1 MTLMYTFSRRG
12 RVGAADYVRR
22 GLEKR
27 PPCLELLPSWRRRQP
42 DAAPFT
48 VPPPTRRYSLHGAA
62 VNSVLPSAWCG
73 RARAGI
79 NRYVTFLYRGF

>member
-12 RVGAADYVRR
+12 RVGAADHVRR

-27 PPCLELLPSWRRRQP
+27 PPCLELHT
-42 DAAPFT
+42 FT
-48 VPPPTRRYSLHGAA
+48 VPPQTRCCHLRGAA
-62 VNSVLPSAWCG
+62 GRG
-73 RARAGI
+73 RAV

>member
-12 RVGAADYVRR
+12 RVGAADHVRR
-22 GLEKR
+22 GLEKC
-27 PPCLELLPSWRRRQP
+27 PPCPELHT
-42 DAAPFT
+42 FM

-62 VNSVLPSAWCG
+62 ANSVLPSAWCG

>member
-12 RVGAADYVRR
+12 RVGAADHARR

-27 PPCLELLPSWRRRQP
+27 PPCLELHT
-42 DAAPFT
+42 FT
-48 VPPPTRRYSLHGAA
+48 APPPTRRCPLHGAA
-62 VNSVLPSAWCG
+62 ANPALPSAWCG